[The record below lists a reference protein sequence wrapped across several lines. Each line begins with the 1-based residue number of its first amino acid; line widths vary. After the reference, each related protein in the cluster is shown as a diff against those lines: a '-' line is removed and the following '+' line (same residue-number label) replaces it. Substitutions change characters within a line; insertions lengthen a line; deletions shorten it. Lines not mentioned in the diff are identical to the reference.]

1 VVEVREVQVVVEV
14 REVQVVVEVREVQVV
29 VEVREVQVV
38 VGEMRDSI
46 RYMITTRGRF
56 CNRSISSRLCTRH
69 GV

>member
-1 VVEVREVQVVVEV
+1 
-14 REVQVVVEVREVQVV
+14 